1 MSEAGH
7 AGGQGAASPNVER
20 VVVADGAAAAARA
33 AALFADAARRA
44 VAARGRFVVALAGGS
59 TPKAAYGLLAGDAS
73 LGADVWGATHV
84 WFGDERCVS
93 PDAADSNY
101 HMAREALLAR
111 VPVPEAHVFRIEGE
125 RDPED
130 AAARYDALLRGEAVA
145 GRDAAAAR
153 AGAAL
158 PRDPVGAP
166 VFDLVL
172 LGVGPDG
179 HTASLFPGTP
189 GLEERAR
196 WVIAVAAPV
205 ALTPKVARI
214 TLTFPAL
221 NAARDVVVLAVGA
234 EKRDAVRAAL
244 GTGGD
249 VPSSEV
255 PLSDVPSSEV
265 PPSGRVRGRE
275 RTVWVLDAAA
285 AG

>member
-1 MSEAGH
+1 MTEGARQ
-7 AGGQGAASPNVER
+7 GGQAVER
-20 VVVADGAAAAARA
+20 AIVADGAAAAARG

-59 TPKAAYGLLAGDAS
+59 TPKAAYARLATDAS

-84 WFGDERCVS
+84 WFGDERCVGPDS
-93 PDAADSNY
+93 PDSNY
-101 HMAREALLAR
+101 RMAHEALLAH
-111 VPVPEAHVFRIEGE
+111 VPIPEAQVNRIEGE
-125 RDPED
+125 REPDD
-130 AAARYDALLRGEAVA
+130 AAARYDALLRGEAVV

-153 AGAAL
+153 DGTDV
-158 PRDPVGAP
+158 PRDPIGAP
-166 VFDLVL
+166 LFDLVL
-172 LGVGPDG
+172 LGIGPDG

-189 GLEERAR
+189 GLDEQTR
-196 WVIAVAAPV
+196 WVLAVAAPV
-205 ALTPKVARI
+205 ALTPKVPRI

-221 NAARDVVVLAVGA
+221 NAAREVVVLAVGA

-244 GTGGD
+244 GGGTAA
-249 VPSSEV
+249 
-255 PLSDVPSSEV
+255 

>member
-1 MSEAGH
+1 VSEGSA
-7 AGGQGAASPNVER
+7 AGGPAPGGPAVER
-20 VVVADGAAAAARA
+20 VVVADGAAAAAQA

-59 TPKAAYGLLAGDAS
+59 TPKAAYALLADAS
-73 LGADVWGATHV
+73 LAGGAALGPDVWGATHV
-84 WFGDERCVS
+84 WFGDERCVP
-93 PDAADSNY
+93 PDSADSNY
-101 HMAREALLAR
+101 RMAHEALLAR
-111 VPVPEAHVFRIEGE
+111 VPVPAGQVYRIEGE
-125 RDPED
+125 RAPED

-145 GRDAAAAR
+145 GRDAAAVR
-153 AGAAL
+153 EGAAV

-166 VFDLVL
+166 VFDFVL

-196 WVIAVAAPV
+196 WAIAVAAPV
-205 ALTPKVARI
+205 ALTPKVPRV

-221 NAARDVVVLAVGA
+221 DAAREVMVLAVGA

-244 GTGGD
+244 GGGGD
-249 VPSSEV
+249 M
-255 PLSDVPSSEV
+255 

-275 RTVWVLDAAA
+275 RTVWVLDDAA
-285 AG
+285 AGEGRT